1 MEKIEG
7 ADSGAG
13 ILGTGLIRPPKPKT
27 EGRPASKGGKGGFRS
42 LLSRAGDER
51 VQDPSFGRETL
62 DSADDGV
69 TPIDELLDDVTELG
83 EDMRRDPTME
93 RIKGYKAA
101 IRRFMARV
109 VKESYIAEEK
119 SGGGTSFKKR
129 KKYTIVRVVDEKL
142 ESLAAE
148 ILRHQ
153 RDQLEILRR
162 MDEIRGLL
170 VDLMR

>member
-1 MEKIEG
+1 MEKVEG

-13 ILGTGLIRPPKPKT
+13 ILGTGFIRPPKPKT
-27 EGRPASKGGKGGFRS
+27 EGKPAAKGGKGVFRS
-42 LLSRAGDER
+42 LLNRAGEEK
-51 VQDPSFGRETL
+51 VQDSSLNQEAWN
-62 DSADDGV
+62 SADDGSA
-69 TPIDELLDDVTELG
+69 PLEELLDDVTEFG
-83 EDMRRDPTME
+83 ENLKRDPTME
-93 RIKGYKAA
+93 RIKTYKYAV
-101 IRRFMARV
+101 RRFMARV
-109 VKESYIAEEK
+109 VKDSYIAEEK

>member
-7 ADSGAG
+7 ADSGLG
-13 ILGTGLIRPPKPKT
+13 ILGTGLIRPPNPKA
-27 EGRPASKGGKGGFRS
+27 EGKPASKGGKSGFRS

-51 VQDPSFGRETL
+51 IQDPSLGREAW

-69 TPIDELLDDVTELG
+69 TPVDELLDAVTELG
-83 EDMRRDPTME
+83 EDLKRDPTME
-93 RIKGYKAA
+93 RIKAYKAA
-101 IRRFMARV
+101 VRRFMSRV
-109 VKESYIAEEK
+109 VRDSYVAEEK
-119 SGGGTSFKKR
+119 SGGTSFKKR